1 MVRGENIVKKLIKNI
16 EHCAALPLAEQVE
29 YQAGQIV
36 SKTLAQN
43 SRHSL
48 TLFAFEK
55 GEEISSHESE
65 GDALV
70 LALDG
75 TGKVT
80 IDGVEHM
87 LRKGEAIVM
96 PATIP
101 HAVYAEERFK
111 MLLNVSFPED

>member
-1 MVRGENIVKKLIKNI
+1 MVTLIKNI
-16 EHCAALPLAEQVE
+16 EHGVVLPLAGEVAYQDGQV
-29 YQAGQIV
+29 V

-70 LALDG
+70 FVLDG
-75 TGKVT
+75 VGKVT
-80 IDGVEHM
+80 IAGKEH
-87 LRKGEAIVM
+87 LLHEGEAIVM
-96 PATIP
+96 PTKIP
-101 HAVYAEERFK
+101 HAIYAVERFK
-111 MLLNVSFPED
+111 MLLTVSFSQANSTY

>member
-1 MVRGENIVKKLIKNI
+1 MKKLIKNI
-16 EHCAALPLAEQVE
+16 EHGVALPLAEQVA
-29 YQAGQIV
+29 YQNGQIV

-43 SRHSL
+43 SRNSL

-70 LALDG
+70 FVLDG
-75 TGKVT
+75 MGKIT
-80 IDGVEHM
+80 IDGNEH
-87 LRKGEAIVM
+87 LLNKGEAIVM
-96 PATIP
+96 PAQVP

-111 MLLNVSFPED
+111 MLLIVSFPE